1 LRDGLVKQL
10 TGGDRI
16 SARRMRENPWN
27 FWPTHTIFMA
37 TNHKPEIRSTDNA
50 IWNRIKLIPFTVS
63 IPKDQQDREL
73 PAKLRTELTGILT
86 WAVRGHS
93 EWQH

>member
-1 LRDGLVKQL
+1 
-10 TGGDRI
+10 
-16 SARRMRENPWN
+16 MRENPWN

-37 TNHKPEIRSTDNA
+37 TNHKPEIRGTDNA

-73 PAKLRTELTGILT
+73 PAKVRT
-86 WAVRGHS
+86 
-93 EWQH
+93 